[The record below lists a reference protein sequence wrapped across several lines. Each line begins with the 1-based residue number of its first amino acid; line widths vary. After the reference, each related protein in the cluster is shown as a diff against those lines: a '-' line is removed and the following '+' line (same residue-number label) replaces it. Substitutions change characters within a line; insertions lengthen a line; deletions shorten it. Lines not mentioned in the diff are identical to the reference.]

1 VTREQVAKG
10 GSVALQEL
18 QEQLTSTRSELA
30 DAKGRLSF
38 FVRMDKDERDLA
50 ERIATLKLE
59 LAELQTSA
67 SSASQGALSTSAE
80 INAQAYPAAS
90 PGDIVDAAVLMD
102 PTKSAHAALDFKM
115 RLGLLIAEDPEAFFA
130 RADKKQEDI
139 LSPEVWL
146 EACKD
151 LLGNVDQTLCRSLFD
166 QMVIYIYIVSQ

>member
-1 VTREQVAKG
+1 
-10 GSVALQEL
+10 
-18 QEQLTSTRSELA
+18 
-30 DAKGRLSF
+30 
-38 FVRMDKDERDLA
+38 MDKDERDLA

-59 LAELQTSA
+59 LAELQTLA

-90 PGDIVDAAVLMD
+90 AGDIVDAAVLMD

-166 QMVIYIYIVSQ
+166 QMVIYIYIYIYIVSQ